1 VETPR
6 TPNFE
11 ASEMSRNV
19 SLQNL
24 PALRSGARSR
34 NPSPTGRGDRA
45 ESRGRTRH
53 RLFGKEEPEEENA
66 VHNWKEFRKG
76 VYNYPISFTIPPNA
90 PPTVHAEFGSVT
102 YRLKATVVRV
112 GALTPNLVEEKEVM
126 MIAGPQEDD
135 MEETENVIVER
146 QWEDQMR
153 YQIALSGKAFPIG
166 GTIPIS
172 IRLMP
177 LSKCKIFR
185 ITIALEEKTDYFAAN
200 KKVAR
205 HETPRRFI
213 LFAAKSLDRKDRGE
227 PLLPILSEVSTAA
240 KDSPLAPLAR
250 QAALNNPR
258 EFSQLINPEDDV
270 YASLLDPMGPWHL
283 EKDLVVPDC
292 ASRIKFTT
300 KHESTNMSVQ
310 HWLKVTIRV
319 ERGDDQALDS
329 KGRRKQFDIIIET
342 PLKMLDC
349 RVNTQY
355 NSLPSYDRVD
365 IEASPLGRGCAIHAR
380 AAETHKT
387 SSGNALIGAG
397 ASVLSTLAHPSQ
409 LYHMSERSSPA
420 GTPGHLTPHA
430 HTAQPTGTHT
440 PLSSGA
446 ITPPLPGH
454 GSHAPGHAEHDDT
467 LLERNIVYDRLIS
480 GQEAETGEQP
490 PTYKEAVAHAI
501 RSARSA
507 SRAGSRSMS
516 RAGSQPASRAV
527 SRRASPT
534 RMYIE
539 E

>member
-1 VETPR
+1 
-6 TPNFE
+6 
-11 ASEMSRNV
+11 
-19 SLQNL
+19 
-24 PALRSGARSR
+24 
-34 NPSPTGRGDRA
+34 
-45 ESRGRTRH
+45 
-53 RLFGKEEPEEENA
+53 
-66 VHNWKEFRKG
+66 
-76 VYNYPISFTIPPNA
+76 
-90 PPTVHAEFGSVT
+90 
-102 YRLKATVVRV
+102 
-112 GALTPNLVEEKEVM
+112 
-126 MIAGPQEDD
+126 
-135 MEETENVIVER
+135 
-146 QWEDQMR
+146 
-153 YQIALSGKAFPIG
+153 
-166 GTIPIS
+166 
-172 IRLMP
+172 
-177 LSKCKIFR
+177 
-185 ITIALEEKTDYFAAN
+185 
-200 KKVAR
+200 
-205 HETPRRFI
+205 
-213 LFAAKSLDRKDRGE
+213 
-227 PLLPILSEVSTAA
+227 
-240 KDSPLAPLAR
+240 
-250 QAALNNPR
+250 
-258 EFSQLINPEDDV
+258 
-270 YASLLDPMGPWHL
+270 
-283 EKDLVVPDC
+283 
-292 ASRIKFTT
+292 
-300 KHESTNMSVQ
+300 MSVQ